1 MFLVWIATNKHQIE
15 KIGEQTHGLFPGLH
29 QEDLKF
35 LMKAVSSV
43 EFCFL
48 RNLQMDSSLPC
59 WSETRQCCVVAARL
73 T

>member
-15 KIGEQTHGLFPGLH
+15 KIGEQTHGFFPGLH

-48 RNLQMDSSLPC
+48 RIPRFPVGLKHVNVVWLQHG
-59 WSETRQCCVVAARL
+59 
-73 T
+73 